1 MSKQYKIKWSKQD
14 IEELNKVVKNFNSKI
29 TRLNKKN
36 PENANIHPEKVSTAD
51 LKKLIETRQDLKREL
66 NALRRFSKRGS
77 ELIVD
82 APDTQYNV
90 KITKWQLTEMNRRVG
105 IINRRR
111 KRRLEEI
118 QNTELQAGGKS
129 LGYTQG
135 QLGMQP
141 AEINSLS
148 PMNAFIPTMSQ
159 RDVNMRWKSIQKQS
173 QNEYFN
179 LKDEQ
184 CRINFINS
192 IKENFNEKDVQDVI
206 SAIKNMDLKT
216 FIATF
221 RRTGSTFE
229 LNYPD
234 KEKYFE
240 FVNQLKADW
249 IPNR

>member
-14 IEELNKVVKNFNSKI
+14 IEELNRVVKNYNSKI

-36 PENANIHPEKVSTAD
+36 PENKSILPEKISAGD
-51 LKKLIETRQDLKREL
+51 LKKLIETRQDLKREINSL
-66 NALRRFSKRGS
+66 KRFSKRGA
-77 ELIVD
+77 ETIVD
-82 APDTQYNV
+82 VPNTQYNV

-105 IINRRR
+105 IINRKR
-111 KRRLEEI
+111 KSRLEEI

-141 AEINSLS
+141 AEINALK
-148 PMNAFIPTMSQ
+148 PMNAFIPTMTQ

-173 QNEYFN
+173 KDEYFN

-184 CRINFINS
+184 CRVNFINS

-206 SAIKNMDLKT
+206 DAIRNMDLKT
-216 FIATF
+216 FITTF
-221 RRTGSTFE
+221 RKTGSTFE

-249 IPNR
+249 IPNK